1 MPPATS
7 DRPMSPFGARLAV
20 ATDGATARTLVG
32 AMAVDAT
39 PTASERG
46 GVLLG
51 TAIADLTAGPTADDF
66 NNLLAV
72 LRAAGVIDSTSSTAS
87 TDTSGTSATTN
98 EGTNV

>member
-1 MPPATS
+1 MS
-7 DRPMSPFGARLAV
+7 ERPLSPFGERLA
-20 ATDGATARTLVG
+20 TASNPANAREVMG
-32 AMAVDAT
+32 AMASDAV
-39 PTASERG
+39 PTSTARG

-51 TAIADLTAGPTADDF
+51 TAIADLMAAPTADDF

>member
-1 MPPATS
+1 MS
-7 DRPMSPFGARLAV
+7 DRPMSPFGARLLTSSNASN
-20 ATDGATARTLVG
+20 ARDLMG
-32 AMAVDAT
+32 AMSADAL
-39 PTASERG
+39 PTAEARG

-51 TAIADLTAGPTADDF
+51 KAIADLTAAPTADDF